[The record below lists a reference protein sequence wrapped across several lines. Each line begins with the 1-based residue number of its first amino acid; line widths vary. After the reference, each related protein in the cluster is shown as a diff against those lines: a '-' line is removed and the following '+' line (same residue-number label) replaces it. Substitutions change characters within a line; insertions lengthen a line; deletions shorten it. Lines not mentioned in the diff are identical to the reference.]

1 MINVAVVSLR
11 VRLLGLQNTGN
22 FCQWYLESGILLVI
36 RIRNPSFT
44 DKESTACH
52 LKSKQY
58 ILSTNFISFIVV
70 KPEFVFLGGVGGGE
84 WRGSLELAYGGRR
97 VIPTLLMELS
107 TFPFRLRLY
116 N

>member
-52 LKSKQY
+52 LKSKHY

-70 KPEFVFLGGVGGGE
+70 KPEFVFFWGGGG
-84 WRGSLELAYGGRR
+84 GSGGDHWNS
-97 VIPTLLMELS
+97 LMVVDA
-107 TFPFRLRLY
+107 
-116 N
+116 